1 MERRRLQACLIA
13 PSEVEMRW
21 PGASERPLGN
31 PIRDA
36 VANGEVHSYS
46 NEANHPT
53 LPHNHRPHS
62 AFFATLPTI
71 TVRAA
76 SRLYG

>member
-1 MERRRLQACLIA
+1 
-13 PSEVEMRW
+13 MRW
-21 PGASERPLGN
+21 PGASERSLES

-62 AFFATLPTI
+62 AFLATLAHHRSP
-71 TVRAA
+71 RC
-76 SRLYG
+76 

>member
-1 MERRRLQACLIA
+1 
-13 PSEVEMRW
+13 MRW
-21 PGASERPLGN
+21 PGASEQPLGS

-36 VANGEVHSYS
+36 AANGEVHFYS
-46 NEANHPT
+46 NEAN
-53 LPHNHRPHS
+53 LRPRPIITDLIPLS
-62 AFFATLPTI
+62 SPRLPTT

>member
-1 MERRRLQACLIA
+1 
-13 PSEVEMRW
+13 MRW
-21 PGASERPLGN
+21 PGASERSLGS

-46 NEANHPT
+46 NEANYPT
-53 LPHNHRPHS
+53 LPHKLTSIPLSSPR
-62 AFFATLPTI
+62 LPT
-71 TVRAA
+71 TAVRAA

>member
-1 MERRRLQACLIA
+1 
-13 PSEVEMRW
+13 MRW
-21 PGASERPLGN
+21 PSTSERPLGS

-46 NEANHPT
+46 NEANRPT
-53 LPHNHRPHS
+53 LPHITDLIPLSPPR
-62 AFFATLPTI
+62 LPT
-71 TVRAA
+71 TAVRAA